1 MKNKKRPQAI
11 LWFISHYKI
20 SGFIASVLLLIGI
33 SYILFQRYHILKEN
47 ENREMAAILLTV
59 EQNINQTIKNS
70 YATTLSLALTINDN
84 GNPVDFEN
92 ISRKLIETNPNI
104 DILQLLPKGIIK
116 YIYPIEGNEKALNI
130 NVLEYPTTKQ
140 DAQTAIK
147 SKKMFFSGPT
157 KLRQGGIGF
166 IGRLPVFKHD
176 KFWGFSGIVIK
187 LDKMVKVSGIQNFD
201 ASKYY
206 FQFSKTNPKTGK
218 ENYYLPNKEGFLDK
232 NFQRIKIIDGDWKV
246 YIVNKNKYTVFYE
259 LAPLALLGILFSGV
273 FGIFIG
279 LILKKP
285 SELQEVVT
293 TQANKILKSKIEFNT
308 IFEQAS
314 VGITHID
321 DCGKFIATNQRFC
334 KILGYTLEEMKASN
348 FTALTHPDDI
358 EGNLIQLADLRTGRI
373 SDFTLEKRYFHKNGS
388 IIWAKVHVYPL
399 IDADDNKKSYITII
413 EDITDK
419 KLAEENITKSETR
432 FKSLFED
439 SPVALWEEDFS
450 SVKKHLESLGLIGKN
465 KEDVLAFLN
474 SNPDQISHCISLVK
488 IININNECLT
498 LHYPKTKEE
507 LMDNLENLLDSEI
520 RDTFIAQLVA
530 ISQGQKYI
538 SMDSKVIKSDGELRD
553 ISLRW
558 SVMRGYEESLERVI
572 ISTEDITVRKATE
585 EIIIN
590 SQRKIESLVNAI
602 DGIVWECDYDT
613 YLFTYVNKKAEE
625 ITGYSLEEWLS
636 DPEFWRNTIH
646 PEDKDEVVK
655 YCYEQ
660 SRINKQY
667 DFEYRMIAKNGAV
680 IWIRDIVNVIHE
692 NGKPVSLKGIMIDI
706 TNKKRAEKELSDS
719 FDLVTEQN
727 KRLLNF
733 SYIVSHNLR
742 SHASNIQAISNLIE
756 TVESDDERM
765 EMIEMLQ
772 KVSSALNESMTNL
785 NEVVN
790 IQTNTNLVK
799 RSLNLRENIEK
810 IIDILSEQVSLKK
823 AEIQNNVDPDIFVTY
838 NPAYLES
845 VLLNFL
851 SNALRYSHPDRTP
864 IITLDCKK
872 ANGNLK
878 LIISDNGMGIDLQRD
893 GSKLFGMY
901 KTFHKNPDSKGI
913 GLFISKNQIDAMGGS
928 VVAESEPNV
937 GTTFIISFK

>member
-11 LWFISHYKI
+11 TWFLFHYKI
-20 SGFIASVLLLIGI
+20 SGFLAFALLLTGI

-47 ENREMAAILLTV
+47 EKHAMSKILLTV
-59 EQNINQTIKNS
+59 EQNINQTIKNG
-70 YATTLSLALTINDN
+70 YATALSLALTINDS
-84 GNPVDFEN
+84 GTPVEFEE
-92 ISRKLIETNPNI
+92 ISQKLLETNPNI
-104 DILQLLPKGIIK
+104 DIVQLLPDGIIK
-116 YIYPIEGNEKALNI
+116 YTQPLKGNEKALNTNI
-130 NVLEYPTTKQ
+130 LQNIATKK
-140 DAQTAIK
+140 DALLSIK
-147 SKKMFFSGPT
+147 NKKVYFSGPVE
-157 KLRQGGIGF
+157 LRQGGIGF
-166 IGRLPVFKHD
+166 VGRLPIFQQN
-176 KFWGFSGIVIK
+176 KFWGFSAIILK
-187 LDKMVKVSGIQNFD
+187 LDKMVKASGIQNFD
-201 ASKYY
+201 SSKYY
-206 FQFSKTNPKTGK
+206 FQFSKTNAKTGK
-218 ENYYLPNKEGFLDK
+218 VEYFLPNKEDFSDK
-232 NFQRIKIIDGDWKV
+232 DFQKISIIDGNWKV
-246 YIVNKNKYTVFYE
+246 YIINKNEYTTLLE
-259 LAPLALLGILFSGV
+259 LLPLALLGFLLSSI

-279 LILKKP
+279 MILKKP
-285 SELQEVVT
+285 SELQEVVEN
-293 TQANKILKSKIEFNT
+293 QANRILNSEMEFNA

-321 DCGKFIATNQRFC
+321 DSGEFIATNKHFC
-334 KILGYTLEEMKASN
+334 EILGYTLEEIKLVN
-348 FTALTHPDDI
+348 FAELTHPDDI
-358 EGNLIQLADLRTGRI
+358 KSNLGQLEDLKNGKI
-373 SDFTLEKRYFHKNGS
+373 SDFTIEKRYLHKNNS
-388 IIWAKVHVYPL
+388 IIWAKVNVYPL
-399 IDADDNKKSYITII
+399 SNTEEKKKTYIAII
-413 EDITDK
+413 EDITGK
-419 KLAEENITKSETR
+419 KLAEESINRSETR

-450 SVKKHLESLGLIGKN
+450 QVKKYLENLNLIGKN
-465 KEDVLAFLN
+465 KEEVTAFLN
-474 SNPDQISHCISLVK
+474 SNPDHVRECISLVK

-498 LHYPKTKEE
+498 LHYPKTRKQ
-507 LMDNLENLLDSEI
+507 LMDNLENLLNNEI
-520 RDTFIAQLVA
+520 RDTFISQLVA

-572 ISTEDITVRKATE
+572 ISTEDITVRKASE
-585 EIIIN
+585 ELITN
-590 SQRKIESLVNAI
+590 SQKKIESLVNAI

-636 DPEFWRNTIH
+636 DPDFWRNSIH
-646 PEDKDEVVK
+646 PDDKDEVVK
-655 YCYEQ
+655 YCYDQ
-660 SRINKQY
+660 SRISKQY
-667 DFEYRMIAKNGAV
+667 DFEYRMIAKNGTV

-756 TVESDDERM
+756 TVESDEERI

-772 KVSSALNESMTNL
+772 KVSSSLNESMTNL

-790 IQTNTNLVK
+790 IQTNMNLVK
-799 RSLNLRENIEK
+799 KSLNLRENIEK
-810 IIDILSEQVSLKK
+810 TIDILSEQVSLKK
-823 AEIQNNVDPDIFVTY
+823 AEIQNNVDPNIYVTY

-845 VLLNFL
+845 VLLNFI
-851 SNALRYSHPDRTP
+851 SNALRYSHPDRIP
-864 IITLDCKK
+864 IISLDCKK
-872 ANGNLK
+872 TSGKLTLK
-878 LIISDNGMGIDLQRD
+878 ISDNGMGINLQRD